1 MRSILLVSVA
11 TLVAAAACSTTAWSA
26 GPSLPANAVF
36 RAASG
41 VVLNDGNNPPVVAL
55 SGVIKKGQKKR
66 VVAVEAAMQVSTS
79 VPSLPSLSIQVNGVA
94 ANGPTVTIDCKFTN
108 TNRCPLVGS
117 WWLDL
122 DQAEAAHPGTFIGKP
137 LTIQLLAGNDT
148 VAPPTNPSADVTMT
162 ALLVKK

>member
-1 MRSILLVSVA
+1 MRSILVMSVA
-11 TLVAAAACSTTAWSA
+11 TVAAAAVCSTTVWSA
-26 GPSLPANAVF
+26 GPKLPANAVF
-36 RAASG
+36 GAASA

-66 VVAVEAAMQVSTS
+66 VVAVEAAMQMDVS
-79 VPSLPSLSIQVNGVA
+79 VPSLPSLSVQVNGVA

-108 TNRCPLVGS
+108 TNRCPLAGS

-148 VAPPTNPSADVTMT
+148 VAPPTNPSANVTMT
-162 ALLVKK
+162 ARLVKK